1 MSKPSSYRWVVLFA
15 SFFAFVAFAFTFQV
29 MPSLSGYVTSDL
41 GVNDTEFGLLMTI
54 VMVPGIFLALPL
66 GVVINR
72 YGFRLLGFLSTI
84 LAAVGGLIVALSA
97 DYATALLGRIVLG
110 IGGAFIIVG
119 TPTFVPQWFSHKE
132 TGKAMGIYSANMP
145 VATVIAFPT
154 ATILA
159 QNYGWHSPFLTG
171 ALLAVV
177 AAILFAALAKEGPLK
192 GERQALE
199 WKEVK
204 PAIKNLEVWKASL
217 VWMFFNTA
225 AIAYLSWAKTLFQD
239 FKGLEPLYSS
249 VLASGLMYAA
259 LVFVPFFG
267 WASDRS
273 GRRKPFMITGA
284 ILLGL
289 LLNATAYAFGFL
301 LLLSVIILGI
311 AAAMVPPL
319 VMAVTADSLPPNLA
333 GTGFSIVTFCQNI
346 GITLS
351 APLGGYIL
359 QTTQHI
365 ETTFF
370 GASLFAFAAA
380 ITALTLKSR

>member
-1 MSKPSSYRWVVLFA
+1 MSRPSGYRWAVLFA
-15 SFFAFVAFAFTFQV
+15 SFFVFVAFAFAFQS
-29 MPSLSGYVTSDL
+29 MPSLSGYVTADF
-41 GVNDTEFGLLMTI
+41 GVNDAEFGLLMTI

-66 GVVINR
+66 GLIINR

-84 LAAVGGLIVALSA
+84 LAAVGSLIVAVSA
-97 DYATALLGRIVLG
+97 DYSMALLGRVVLG

-119 TPTFVPQWFSHKE
+119 TPTFIPQWFSHKDI
-132 TGKAMGIYSANMP
+132 GKAMGVYSANMP
-145 VATVIAFPT
+145 VATIIAFPT

-159 QNYGWHSPFLTG
+159 QNYGWHSPFLVGTV
-171 ALLAVV
+171 LAVA
-177 AAILFAALAKEGPLK
+177 AAIFFATLVREGPLK
-192 GERQALE
+192 DERQTLE
-199 WKEVK
+199 REEVK
-204 PAIKNLEVWKASL
+204 SAIKNLEVWKASL
-217 VWMFFNTA
+217 VWMFFNTT

-239 FKGLEPLYSS
+239 FKGLDPLYSS

-267 WASDRS
+267 WASDKT

-289 LLNATAYAFGFL
+289 SLNATAYAFGFL
-301 LLLSVIILGI
+301 LPLFVIILGT

-333 GTGFSIVTFCQNI
+333 GTGFSIITFCQNI

-351 APLGGYIL
+351 APLAGYIL

-370 GASLFAFAAA
+370 GISLFAFAAA
-380 ITALTLKSR
+380 VIALMLKSR